1 MRDIKDEIIDAYTW
15 HCRIEAASY
24 KMMGEMLDDEM
35 VRKRLKR
42 WQISDVYIYGGT
54 YWAAQLYRAIKNYTK
69 VRAVVDRAGRSV
81 LKMDVPVITL
91 EELQKIYV
99 KEKVIITPPRF
110 YREVKNELAQFIE
123 LNNILYLGAF
133 LEGVS
138 RGEMG

>member
-54 YWAAQLYRAIKNYTK
+54 YLAAQLYRAIKNYTK

-110 YREVKNELAQFIE
+110 YREAKNELAQFIE
-123 LNNILYLGAF
+123 LNNILYLGEF

>member
-1 MRDIKDEIIDAYTW
+1 VRDIKDEIIDAYTW

-54 YWAAQLYRAIKNYTK
+54 YLAAQLYRAIKNYTK

-110 YREVKNELAQFIE
+110 YREAKNELAQFIE
-123 LNNILYLGAF
+123 LNNILYLGEF